1 MDVVLITQPKLKH
14 NEAILISK
22 LFDAGLEKLHI
33 RKPVHSVLEISYLLD
48 SIPEDYWPNIVVHRH
63 IELVEDYGLA
73 GYHHADG
80 EDIKVCSGTSSQSI
94 HHLEDLSSFNS
105 QLDYVFYGPVYRSIS
120 KKGYEPKVPISIVE
134 ETLSNLSKLTVR
146 PKVYALGGVRRK
158 KIIPLA
164 QAGFDGLALLGS
176 IWGHSDPVMAFRKF
190 NDFYLES
197 VKNPILA

>member
-14 NEAILISK
+14 NEAIFISK

-33 RKPVHSVLEISYLLD
+33 RKPVHSALEISCLLD
-48 SIPEDYWPNIVVHRH
+48 SIPEDYWPNIVMHRH

-80 EDIKVCSGTSSQSI
+80 EDIKVCSGTRSQSI

-120 KKGYEPKVPISIVE
+120 KKGYEPKVPLPRVK
-134 ETLSNLSKLTVR
+134 ETLRDLSKLKKR
-146 PKVYALGGVRRK
+146 PKIYALGGIRRK
-158 KIIPLA
+158 KIIPIA
-164 QAGFDGLALLGS
+164 ETGFDGLALLGS
-176 IWGHSDPVMAFRKF
+176 IWGHSDPVKAFRKF
-190 NDFYLES
+190 NQSYLKSLFHS
-197 VKNPILA
+197 V

>member
-1 MDVVLITQPKLKH
+1 MDIVLITQPKNVQ
-14 NEAILISK
+14 NEAVLICK
-22 LFDAGLEKLHI
+22 LFEAGLEKLHI
-33 RKPVHSVLEISYLLD
+33 RKPAHSALGISLLLD
-48 SIPEDYWPNIVVHRH
+48 SIPKDLWQNIVMHRQH
-63 IELVEDYGLA
+63 ELVNDYGLA
-73 GYHHADG
+73 GYHHQEG
-80 EDIKVCSGTSSQSI
+80 EEIKACSGTISQSI
-94 HHLEDLSSFNS
+94 HYLEDLPSLNS
-105 QLDYVFYGPVYRSIS
+105 KLDYVFYGPVYRSIS
-120 KKGYEPKVPISIVE
+120 KKGYEPKVPLSLVK
-134 ETLSNLSKLTVR
+134 ETLSNLSKLSVR

>member
-1 MDVVLITQPKLKH
+1 MDIVLITQPKNVQ
-14 NEAILISK
+14 NEAVLICK
-22 LFDAGLEKLHI
+22 LFEAGLEKLHI
-33 RKPVHSVLEISYLLD
+33 RKPAHSALGISLLLD
-48 SIPEDYWPNIVVHRH
+48 SIPKDLWQNIVMHRQH
-63 IELVEDYGLA
+63 ELVNDYGLA
-73 GYHHADG
+73 GYHHQEG
-80 EDIKVCSGTSSQSI
+80 EEIKACSGTISQSI
-94 HHLEDLSSFNS
+94 HYLEDLPSLNS
-105 QLDYVFYGPVYRSIS
+105 KLDYVFYGPVYQSIS
-120 KKGYEPKVPISIVE
+120 KKGYEPKVPLSLVK
-134 ETLSNLSKLTVR
+134 ETLSNLSKLSVR